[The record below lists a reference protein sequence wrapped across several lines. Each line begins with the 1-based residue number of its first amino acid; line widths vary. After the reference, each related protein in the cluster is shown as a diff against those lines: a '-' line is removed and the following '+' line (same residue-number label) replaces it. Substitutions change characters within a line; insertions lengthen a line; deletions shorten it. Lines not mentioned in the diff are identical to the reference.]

1 MGAIAPTPTELSQ
14 RILEMAA
21 TGVYRE
27 SIFET
32 FKPLATKKQI
42 SSAIALAKQFG
53 LRTDASL
60 RDPELGTYYHADP
73 EQVHQYQALTTTAIT
88 LTAEDDVAQR
98 MKIAVQTL
106 HAAVSIAGAVTI
118 VLVVIGSLCVLS
130 GRLINGAVVYCS
142 AFWTGMIWLIQ
153 RQLIQ
158 KALLPP
164 NA

>member
-1 MGAIAPTPTELSQ
+1 MGAIAPTPPELSQ

-27 SIFET
+27 SIFEA

-73 EQVHQYQALTTTAIT
+73 EQVQQYQALTTTAIT
-88 LTAEDDVAQR
+88 LSEGDDVAAR
-98 MKIAVQTL
+98 MSATVQAL
-106 HAAVSIAGAVTI
+106 HAMVTIAGAVTV

-142 AFWTGMIWLIQ
+142 AFWTGIIWLVQ
-153 RQLIQ
+153 RQLMQ

-164 NA
+164 RA

>member
-53 LRTDASL
+53 LRTDARL

>member
-1 MGAIAPTPTELSQ
+1 MGEIAQTPTDLSH

-27 SIFET
+27 SIFEA
-32 FKPLATKKQI
+32 FKPMATKKQI

-73 EQVHQYQALTTTAIT
+73 EQVQQYQALTTTAIT
-88 LTAEDDVAQR
+88 LSDTDDVASR
-98 MKIAVQTL
+98 MTVAVQTL
-106 HAAVSIAGAVTI
+106 HAMVTIAGAVTV

-142 AFWTGMIWLIQ
+142 AFWTGIIWLVQ
-153 RQLIQ
+153 QQLIR

-164 NA
+164 ST

>member
-1 MGAIAPTPTELSQ
+1 MGAISPSPADLSQ

-27 SIFET
+27 SIFEA

-73 EQVHQYQALTTTAIT
+73 EQVQQYQALATTPMT
-88 LTAEDDVAQR
+88 LSEDEDIAAR
-98 MKIAVQTL
+98 MTVAVQTL
-106 HAAVSIAGAVTI
+106 QAMVTIAGTVTV
-118 VLVVIGSLCVLS
+118 VLIVIGSLCVLS

-142 AFWTGMIWLIQ
+142 AFWTGIIWLVQ
-153 RQLIQ
+153 RQLVR

-164 NA
+164 GV

>member
-73 EQVHQYQALTTTAIT
+73 EQVQQYQALTTTAIT